1 MSVFEKVTDVGLEIP
16 TDTEIEKMIEELE
29 NEKERRETLNKI
41 NAIDEILEVLH
52 KNIKPLNLVWF
63 SFLSDNADFNLDE
76 LIDAFEDYRRRL

>member
-29 NEKERRETLNKI
+29 NEKERRETLNRI
-41 NAIDEILEVLH
+41 NAVDEILEVLH
-52 KNIKPLNLVWF
+52 KNAKPLNLVWF
-63 SFLSDNADFNLDE
+63 SFLADNGDFNLDE